1 MYYKI
6 FSLEKQNCFMVI
18 IFYQFIEA
26 GWVAIDIC
34 PIFLVLF
41 KQQKIE
47 KMMKLI

>member
-1 MYYKI
+1 MG
-6 FSLEKQNCFMVI
+6 I

-34 PIFLVLF
+34 PLFLVQF

-47 KMMKLI
+47 KIMKLV